1 MLMSFNNYKSIA
13 NVLADFPLIYQEQE
27 FIQSPP
33 TTVEINPYFLE
44 RLQLVLQEGVVF
56 NSEYAIC
63 ENIISPIL
71 LEVWLTYRDKLLL
84 WSHQPL
90 NFDEQLSGVP
100 DYIVAKRS
108 PRGKVILDHP
118 YLILVE
124 AKKDNFEEGWG
135 QCLAEMVAA
144 QKLNNN
150 QHNSVFGVVS
160 NGKMWEF
167 GSLQDNFFIKNVKYY
182 TLENLSALME
192 ALHFIFNETISQI
205 I

>member
-1 MLMSFNNYKSIA
+1 MSFNNYKSIA

-27 FIQSPP
+27 FIQSLP

-71 LEVWLTYRDKLLL
+71 LEVWLSYRDKLLI

-90 NFDEQLSGVP
+90 NYDEKLSGVP

-108 PRGKVILDHP
+108 PRGKVILESP
-118 YLILVE
+118 YLVLVE

-135 QCLAEMVAA
+135 QCLAELVAA

-150 QHNSVFGVVS
+150 QHDLVFGIVT
-160 NGKMWEF
+160 NGKLWEF
-167 GSLQDNFFIKNVKYY
+167 GKLEDNLFTKNVKYY
-182 TLENLSALME
+182 TLENLAALME
-192 ALHFIFNETISQI
+192 VIHFVFSKSISQI
-205 I
+205 S

>member
-1 MLMSFNNYKSIA
+1 MSFNNYKSIA

-167 GSLQDNFFIKNVKYY
+167 GTLQDNFFIKNVKYY

-192 ALHFIFNETISQI
+192 ALHFIFNESLSQI

>member
-1 MLMSFNNYKSIA
+1 MSFNNYKSIA
-13 NVLADFPLIYQEQE
+13 NVLEDFPLIYQEKE
-27 FIQSPP
+27 FIQSTL
-33 TTVEINPYFLE
+33 TTFETNSYFIE

-63 ENIISPIL
+63 ENIIAPIL

-90 NFDEQLSGVP
+90 NFDEQLSGIP

-135 QCLAEMVAA
+135 QCLAELVAA

-150 QHNSVFGVVS
+150 QKNLVFGVVS
-160 NGKMWEF
+160 NGKVWEF
-167 GSLQDNFFIKNVKYY
+167 GNIQDNLFTKNIRYY
-182 TLENLSALME
+182 TLENLSDLMK
-192 ALHFIFNETISQI
+192 ALHFVFTESINQI
-205 I
+205 QQS

>member
-1 MLMSFNNYKSIA
+1 M
-13 NVLADFPLIYQEQE
+13 
-27 FIQSPP
+27 
-33 TTVEINPYFLE
+33 
-44 RLQLVLQEGVVF
+44 
-56 NSEYAIC
+56 
-63 ENIISPIL
+63 

-108 PRGKVILDHP
+108 PRGKVILEHP

-135 QCLAEMVAA
+135 QCLAEIVAA

-167 GSLQDNFFIKNVKYY
+167 GSLQDNIFTKNVKYY
-182 TLENLSALME
+182 TLESLSALMG
-192 ALHFIFNETISQI
+192 ALHFIFNESISQI
-205 I
+205 T

>member
-1 MLMSFNNYKSIA
+1 MSFNNYKSIA

-27 FIQSPP
+27 FIQPLP

-108 PRGKVILDHP
+108 LRGKVILEHP

-160 NGKMWEF
+160 NGKMCDF
-167 GSLQDNFFIKNVKYY
+167 GSLQDNIFTKNVKYY
-182 TLENLSALME
+182 TLENLSALMG
-192 ALHFIFNETISQI
+192 ARHFIFNESISQI

>member
-1 MLMSFNNYKSIA
+1 MSFNNYKSIA

-27 FIQSPP
+27 FIQSLP
-33 TTVEINPYFLE
+33 TTVDINPYFLE

-71 LEVWLTYRDKLLL
+71 LEIWLTYRDKLLV

-90 NFDEQLSGVP
+90 NFDEILSGVP
-100 DYIVAKRS
+100 DYIVAQRS
-108 PRGKVILDHP
+108 PRGKVILENP

-135 QCLAEMVAA
+135 QCLAELVAA
-144 QKLNNN
+144 QKLNHN
-150 QHNSVFGVVS
+150 QPNLVFGVVS

-167 GSLQDNFFIKNVKYY
+167 GSLEDNLFTKNVKYY
-182 TLENLSALME
+182 TLESLSNLMG
-192 ALHFIFNETISQI
+192 ALHFIFSKSISQI
-205 I
+205 P

>member
-1 MLMSFNNYKSIA
+1 MSFNNYKSIA

-27 FIQSPP
+27 FIQSLP

-108 PRGKVILDHP
+108 PRGKVILEHP

-160 NGKMWEF
+160 NGKMCDF
-167 GSLQDNFFIKNVKYY
+167 GSLQDNIFTKNVKYY
-182 TLENLSALME
+182 TLENLSALMG
-192 ALHFIFNETISQI
+192 ALHFIFNESISQI

>member
-1 MLMSFNNYKSIA
+1 MMSFNNYKSIA

-27 FIQSPP
+27 FIQSLP

-108 PRGKVILDHP
+108 PRGKVILEHP

-135 QCLAEMVAA
+135 QCLAEIVAA

-167 GSLQDNFFIKNVKYY
+167 GSLQDNIFTKNVKYY
-182 TLENLSALME
+182 TLENLLALMD
-192 ALHFIFNETISQI
+192 ALHFIFNESISQI